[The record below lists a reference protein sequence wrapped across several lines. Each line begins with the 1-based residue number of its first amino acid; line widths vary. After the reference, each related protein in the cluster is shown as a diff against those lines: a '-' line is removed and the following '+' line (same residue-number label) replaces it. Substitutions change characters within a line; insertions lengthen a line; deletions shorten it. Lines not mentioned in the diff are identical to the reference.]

1 MKQATAGA
9 WRVAHIGL
17 APHRLG
23 FFLAMLVLIAS
34 ALWWA
39 LVQWSRASGALLV
52 AQTMPAV
59 VVHSVVMCFGFF
71 PLFFSGFLFT
81 AGPRWLNVEP
91 LSVRAVAPPLLLQA
105 TGWLQWLVGS
115 MGVTA
120 VAWVGVAL
128 ACAGLSWMTWRFLQL
143 VRASKAKDQIHG
155 RTVALALVLGSI
167 SLAGFAVALVL
178 GRFDLTRAWV
188 FTALWGS
195 IGVVYVVVAHRMIPF
210 FTSSAL
216 PMLDAWRPFWV
227 LWLMLAAMALK
238 VLEIWLALWLP
249 YGTVRTVWTA
259 CSGSLQLAA
268 GLALLWLAFRWGMV
282 QSLRN
287 RLLAMLHI
295 GFSWIGLAFVLSGAV
310 QWASIFGS
318 VASWENAAL
327 HAFTMGA
334 LGSLLVAMVTRV
346 SCGHSGRL
354 LHADQLA
361 FGMFCLLQVAVV
373 VRVLGALDGS
383 IGAWLLAAAATLWT
397 IVMAL
402 WGTRLCSWYGRPR
415 VDGRPG

>member
-1 MKQATAGA
+1 MKQTTAGA

-59 VVHSVVMCFGFF
+59 VVHSAVMCFGFF

-105 TGWLQWLVGS
+105 TGWLLWLVGS

-120 VAWVGVAL
+120 MAWGGVAL

-268 GLALLWLAFRWGMV
+268 GVALLWLAFRWGMV

-397 IVMAL
+397 IVMTL

>member
-1 MKQATAGA
+1 MKQTTTGA

-23 FFLAMLVLIAS
+23 FFLGMLVLIAS

-59 VVHSVVMCFGFF
+59 VVHSAVMCFGFF

-105 TGWLQWLVGS
+105 TGWLLWLVGS

-249 YGTVRTVWTA
+249 YGTVRTVWAA

-268 GLALLWLAFRWGMV
+268 GVALLWLAFRWGMV

-295 GFSWIGLAFVLSGAV
+295 GFSWIGLAFVLSGTV

-397 IVMAL
+397 IVMTL
-402 WGTRLCSWYGRPR
+402 WGARLCSWYGRPR

>member
-1 MKQATAGA
+1 MKQTTAGA

-59 VVHSVVMCFGFF
+59 VVHSAVMCFGFF

-105 TGWLQWLVGS
+105 TGWLLWLVGS

-128 ACAGLSWMTWRFLQL
+128 ACTGLSWMTWWFLQL